1 MKEIIGKQKYVWL
14 VVVCILA
21 FFANADVLDSD
32 IMEARNLVTAR
43 EMVEYDNWM
52 VPTMNGDLRLEKP
65 PLPTWVA
72 AIIEAVSPE
81 NIVAQR
87 AAAGVMGTLWALFLF
102 LTVKVIAR
110 SKRAALTSTLV
121 FLTCYNVILMGRT
134 ATWDIYCHAF
144 MQGAVWLL
152 FKLFYRPE
160 TVRRR
165 VWTFVAAGL
174 LMGLS
179 FMSKGPV
186 SFFAMLLPF
195 IIACAFYGRPHGG
208 KGTGLGLTLM
218 IALTV
223 VISVW
228 WYISV
233 YVFHP
238 EVASYVFNKE
248 SASWVNHNVRP
259 WYYYWRFFAEMGV
272 WALATLAALF
282 SPLFLR
288 QMRRDK
294 ALLFGVTWMLATVIL
309 LSFMPEKKMRYLL
322 PLCAPCAMSVG
333 LWLEWVADNWNRDK
347 WSRLLYR
354 INGWLITVIT
364 LGLSGAVIYL
374 LLGMEKVNA
383 WVAVV
388 CAVLFLGIAAVM
400 AVTTVKGHV
409 HTFVDSVC
417 CIFIVA
423 EVMLM
428 GQISHFFS
436 NPQYNSI
443 SATRHDPRL
452 RGYDFYYLH
461 PTQTPR
467 MEMVLEA
474 GRRVRPLDYANPDS
488 VMARLPMVTVS
499 NRPVGELLPREVLAQ
514 VDTVYIGTYDNNH
527 HAPGKQHYTDLLY
540 NRITIIKKKQ

>member
-21 FFANADVLDSD
+21 FFANAGVLDSD

-282 SPLFLR
+282 SALFLR
-288 QMRRDK
+288 RMRRDK

-333 LWLEWVADNWNRDK
+333 LWLEWVSDNWNRDK
-347 WSRLLYR
+347 WSCLLYR

-374 LLGMEKVNA
+374 WLGMEKVNA

-474 GRRVRPLDYANPDS
+474 GRRVRLLDYANPDS

>member
-14 VVVCILA
+14 VAVCILA
-21 FFANADVLDSD
+21 FFANAGVLDSD

-288 QMRRDK
+288 RMRRDK

-333 LWLEWVADNWNRDK
+333 LWLEWVSDNWNRDK
-347 WSRLLYR
+347 WSCLLYR

-374 LLGMEKVNA
+374 WLGMEKVNA

-436 NPQYNSI
+436 NPHYNSI

>member
-1 MKEIIGKQKYVWL
+1 MKEIIGKQRYVWL
-14 VVVCILA
+14 VAVCILA
-21 FFANADVLDSD
+21 FFANAGVLDSD

-288 QMRRDK
+288 RMRRDK

-333 LWLEWVADNWNRDK
+333 LWLEWVSDNWNRDK

-374 LLGMEKVNA
+374 WLGMEKVNA

-400 AVTTVKGHV
+400 AVTAVKGHV

>member
-1 MKEIIGKQKYVWL
+1 MKEIIGKQRYVWL

-21 FFANADVLDSD
+21 FFANAGVLDSD

-288 QMRRDK
+288 RMRRDK

-333 LWLEWVADNWNRDK
+333 LWLEWVSDNWNRDK
-347 WSRLLYR
+347 WSCLLYR

-374 LLGMEKVNA
+374 WLGMEKVNA

-474 GRRVRPLDYANPDS
+474 GRRVRLLDYANPDS

>member
-14 VVVCILA
+14 VAVCILA
-21 FFANADVLDSD
+21 FFANAGVLDSD

-288 QMRRDK
+288 RMRRDK

-333 LWLEWVADNWNRDK
+333 LWLEWVSDNWNRDK
-347 WSRLLYR
+347 WSCLLYR

-374 LLGMEKVNA
+374 WLGMEKVNA

-474 GRRVRPLDYANPDS
+474 GRRVRLLDYANPDS

-499 NRPVGELLPREVLAQ
+499 NRPVGELLPREVLVQ

>member
-21 FFANADVLDSD
+21 FFANAGVLDSD

-288 QMRRDK
+288 RMRRDK

-333 LWLEWVADNWNRDK
+333 LWLEWVSDNWNRDK
-347 WSRLLYR
+347 WSCLLYR

-374 LLGMEKVNA
+374 WLGMEKVNA

-436 NPQYNSI
+436 NPHYNSI

>member
-14 VVVCILA
+14 VAVCILA
-21 FFANADVLDSD
+21 FFANAGVLDSD

-87 AAAGVMGTLWALFLF
+87 AAAGVMGALWALFFF

-288 QMRRDK
+288 RMRRDK

-333 LWLEWVADNWNRDK
+333 LWLEWVSDNWNRDK
-347 WSRLLYR
+347 WSCLLYR

-374 LLGMEKVNA
+374 WLGMEKVNA

-388 CAVLFLGIAAVM
+388 CAVLFL
-400 AVTTVKGHV
+400 
-409 HTFVDSVC
+409 
-417 CIFIVA
+417 
-423 EVMLM
+423 
-428 GQISHFFS
+428 
-436 NPQYNSI
+436 
-443 SATRHDPRL
+443 
-452 RGYDFYYLH
+452 
-461 PTQTPR
+461 
-467 MEMVLEA
+467 
-474 GRRVRPLDYANPDS
+474 
-488 VMARLPMVTVS
+488 
-499 NRPVGELLPREVLAQ
+499 
-514 VDTVYIGTYDNNH
+514 
-527 HAPGKQHYTDLLY
+527 
-540 NRITIIKKKQ
+540 

>member
-1 MKEIIGKQKYVWL
+1 MKEIIGKQRYVWL

-21 FFANADVLDSD
+21 FFANAGVLDSD

-87 AAAGVMGTLWALFLF
+87 AAAGIMGALWALFFF

-165 VWTFVAAGL
+165 VLTFVAAGL

-248 SASWVNHNVRP
+248 SA
-259 WYYYWRFFAEMGV
+259 
-272 WALATLAALF
+272 
-282 SPLFLR
+282 
-288 QMRRDK
+288 
-294 ALLFGVTWMLATVIL
+294 
-309 LSFMPEKKMRYLL
+309 
-322 PLCAPCAMSVG
+322 
-333 LWLEWVADNWNRDK
+333 
-347 WSRLLYR
+347 
-354 INGWLITVIT
+354 
-364 LGLSGAVIYL
+364 
-374 LLGMEKVNA
+374 
-383 WVAVV
+383 
-388 CAVLFLGIAAVM
+388 
-400 AVTTVKGHV
+400 
-409 HTFVDSVC
+409 
-417 CIFIVA
+417 
-423 EVMLM
+423 
-428 GQISHFFS
+428 
-436 NPQYNSI
+436 
-443 SATRHDPRL
+443 
-452 RGYDFYYLH
+452 
-461 PTQTPR
+461 
-467 MEMVLEA
+467 
-474 GRRVRPLDYANPDS
+474 
-488 VMARLPMVTVS
+488 
-499 NRPVGELLPREVLAQ
+499 
-514 VDTVYIGTYDNNH
+514 
-527 HAPGKQHYTDLLY
+527 
-540 NRITIIKKKQ
+540 

>member
-21 FFANADVLDSD
+21 FFANAGVLDSD

-81 NIVAQR
+81 DIVAQR
-87 AAAGVMGTLWALFLF
+87 AAAGVMGALWALFFF

-165 VWTFVAAGL
+165 VLTFVAAGL

-288 QMRRDK
+288 RMRRDK
-294 ALLFGVTWMLATVIL
+294 ALLFGVAWMLATVIL

-333 LWLEWVADNWNRDK
+333 LWLEWVSDNWNRDK
-347 WSRLLYR
+347 WSCLLYR

-364 LGLSGAVIYL
+364 LGLSAAVIYL
-374 LLGMEKVNA
+374 WLGMEKVDA

-514 VDTVYIGTYDNNH
+514 VDTLYIGTYDNNH

>member
-1 MKEIIGKQKYVWL
+1 MKEIIGKQRYVWL

-21 FFANADVLDSD
+21 FFANAGVLDSD

-179 FMSKGPV
+179 FMSKGPG

-288 QMRRDK
+288 RMRRDK

-333 LWLEWVADNWNRDK
+333 LWLEWVSDNWNRDK
-347 WSRLLYR
+347 WSCLLYR

-374 LLGMEKVNA
+374 WLGMEKVNA

-436 NPQYNSI
+436 NPHYNSI

>member
-1 MKEIIGKQKYVWL
+1 MKEIIGKQRYVWL

-21 FFANADVLDSD
+21 FFANAGVLDSD

-87 AAAGVMGTLWALFLF
+87 AAAGVMGTLWALFFF

-288 QMRRDK
+288 RMRRDK

-333 LWLEWVADNWNRDK
+333 LWLEWVSDNWNRDK
-347 WSRLLYR
+347 WSCLLYR

-374 LLGMEKVNA
+374 WLGMEKVNA

-436 NPQYNSI
+436 NPHYNSI

-474 GRRVRPLDYANPDS
+474 GRRVRLLDYANPDS

>member
-1 MKEIIGKQKYVWL
+1 MKEIIGKQRYVWL

-21 FFANADVLDSD
+21 FFANAGVLDSD

-87 AAAGVMGTLWALFLF
+87 AAAGVMGALWALFFF

-288 QMRRDK
+288 RMRRDK

-333 LWLEWVADNWNRDK
+333 LWLEWVSDNWNRDK
-347 WSRLLYR
+347 WSCLLYR

-374 LLGMEKVNA
+374 WLGMEKVNA

-436 NPQYNSI
+436 NPHYNSI

-474 GRRVRPLDYANPDS
+474 GRRVRLLDYANPDS

>member
-1 MKEIIGKQKYVWL
+1 MKEIIGKQRYVWL

-21 FFANADVLDSD
+21 FFANAGVLDSD

-87 AAAGVMGTLWALFLF
+87 AAAGVMGALWALFFF

-195 IIACAFYGRPHGG
+195 IIACAFYGRPYGG

-288 QMRRDK
+288 RMRRDK

-333 LWLEWVADNWNRDK
+333 LWLEWVSDNWNRDK
-347 WSRLLYR
+347 WSCLLYR

-374 LLGMEKVNA
+374 WLGMEKVNA

-436 NPQYNSI
+436 NPHYNSI

-474 GRRVRPLDYANPDS
+474 GRRVRLLDYANPDS

>member
-87 AAAGVMGTLWALFLF
+87 AAAGVMGALWALFFF

-195 IIACAFYGRPHGG
+195 IIGCAFYGRPHGG

-288 QMRRDK
+288 RMRRDK

-333 LWLEWVADNWNRDK
+333 LWLEWVSDNWNRDK
-347 WSRLLYR
+347 WSCLLYR

-374 LLGMEKVNA
+374 WLGMEKVNA

-474 GRRVRPLDYANPDS
+474 GRRVRLLDYANPDS

>member
-1 MKEIIGKQKYVWL
+1 MKEIIGKQRYVWL

-21 FFANADVLDSD
+21 FFANAGVLDSD

-160 TVRRR
+160 TERRR

-288 QMRRDK
+288 RMRRDK

-333 LWLEWVADNWNRDK
+333 LWLEWVSDNWNRDK
-347 WSRLLYR
+347 WSCLLYR

-374 LLGMEKVNA
+374 WLGMEKVNA

-436 NPQYNSI
+436 NPHYNSI

>member
-288 QMRRDK
+288 RMRRDK

-333 LWLEWVADNWNRDK
+333 LWLEWVSDNWNRDK
-347 WSRLLYR
+347 WSCLLYR

-374 LLGMEKVNA
+374 WLGMEKVNA

-436 NPQYNSI
+436 NPHYNSI

-474 GRRVRPLDYANPDS
+474 GRRVRLLDYANPDS

>member
-1 MKEIIGKQKYVWL
+1 MKEIIGKQRYVWL

-21 FFANADVLDSD
+21 FFANAGVLDSD

-288 QMRRDK
+288 RMRRDK

-333 LWLEWVADNWNRDK
+333 LWLEWVSDNWNRDK
-347 WSRLLYR
+347 WSCLLYR

-374 LLGMEKVNA
+374 WLGMEKVNA

-436 NPQYNSI
+436 NPHYNSI

>member
-195 IIACAFYGRPHGG
+195 IIGCAFYGRPHGG

-288 QMRRDK
+288 RMRRDK

-333 LWLEWVADNWNRDK
+333 LWLEWVSDNWNRDK
-347 WSRLLYR
+347 WSCLLYR

-374 LLGMEKVNA
+374 WLGMEKVNA